1 MTKSQ
6 LDNLIDFCFNFHETM
21 GVNMDGCSADYI
33 LEKWHKYIGV
43 DPYKNDSLNIDILN
57 EDMIDVRKAK
67 SSIFAS
73 NLMRSLPCGIGR
85 EDVRR
90 MEALLEWSNKWG
102 NYHEVKE
109 ILYFITIVN
118 SKGFT
123 TDPDEICWLPSQLV
137 ELFTEWI
144 GNPKK
149 INFQS
154 YRHLHSNVE
163 REIKE
168 WLELTNI
175 NRDYKLSLLV

>member
-43 DPYKNDSLNIDILN
+43 DPYKNETLDIDVLN
-57 EDMIDVRKAK
+57 EEMKNIRKYK
-67 SSIFAS
+67 F
-73 NLMRSLPCGIGR
+73 RSGLWQGLPCGIGR

-102 NYHEVKE
+102 NYHEIKE

-123 TDPDEICWLPSQLV
+123 PDEICWTPSQLI
-137 ELFTEWI
+137 ETFSEWI
-144 GNPKK
+144 GNPEK

-168 WLELTNI
+168 WLATTSV
-175 NRDYKLSLLV
+175 NRDYKLCSLI